1 METFAYAEGKDE
13 SAGRYQGLQKGQLVA
28 LTADS
33 TGLLV
38 KPDVTRKQLDS
49 EAPSGTGTGTDPGKT
64 EGALVPTTG
73 PSAPKSRP
81 RRYHGTRELDPTRV
95 GRDAGQIAEEVI
107 AHLVGLKDANVR
119 VTLEIEAEIPDGAS
133 EQVVRIVMQNGT
145 DLKFSDHAFEN
156 D

>member
-1 METFAYAEGKDE
+1 
-13 SAGRYQGLQKGQLVA
+13 
-28 LTADS
+28 
-33 TGLLV
+33 
-38 KPDVTRKQLDS
+38 
-49 EAPSGTGTGTDPGKT
+49 
-64 EGALVPTTG
+64 
-73 PSAPKSRP
+73 
-81 RRYHGTRELDPTRV
+81 
-95 GRDAGQIAEEVI
+95 VI